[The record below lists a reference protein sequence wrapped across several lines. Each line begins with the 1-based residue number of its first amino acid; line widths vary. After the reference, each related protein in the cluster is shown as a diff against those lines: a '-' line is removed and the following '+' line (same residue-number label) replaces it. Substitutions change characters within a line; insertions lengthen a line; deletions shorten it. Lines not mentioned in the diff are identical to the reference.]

1 MPTEDSTVRIGK
13 SFFRGIE
20 AQKLFWTMEYF
31 KVDKAA
37 FSEGKNSICFTLK
50 NGVQIAAIVVET
62 YGAFQ
67 NIVTLE
73 TTKQ

>member
-1 MPTEDSTVRIGK
+1 
-13 SFFRGIE
+13 
-20 AQKLFWTMEYF
+20 MEYF
-31 KVDKAA
+31 NVDKAA
-37 FSEGKNSICFTLK
+37 FSEGEKSVSFTLK
-50 NGVQIAAIVVET
+50 NGVQIAVAILEP